1 MIVSKWREA
10 SWKAP
15 WVVWHIKLRVGIKR
29 HLVGIRRSVGIIV
42 VEEIVRHVG
51 AISLVRG
58 EQRNTKAWSS
68 GKCWSHIQNWC
79 SNLGIWLHYC
89 WKWNES
95 DLRVDICGCGQI
107 QYLWFKHVTGL
118 CFKGFNSES
127 CERFLLDQI
136 AWFGFSDNF
145 GSWFSVTFNFIL

>member
-1 MIVSKWREA
+1 MLTNDLVFLMSDGLTLLALLILHRQNFLSKPSQKEDTEPG
-10 SWKAP
+10 SSNNTNNTS
-15 WVVWHIKLRVGIKR
+15 IL
-29 HLVGIRRSVGIIV
+29 LM
-42 VEEIVRHVG
+42 
-51 AISLVRG
+51 G
-58 EQRNTKAWSS
+58 EQRSTKAWSS

-107 QYLWFKHVTGL
+107 QFLWFKHVTGL
-118 CFKGFNSES
+118 CFNGFNSES